1 MWLLDE
7 ELRIEVESLPFMTS
21 LELFLHALG
30 EEKGLLSFLVDSSMS
45 LRDFL
50 DVSP

>member
-7 ELRIEVESLPFMTS
+7 ELRIEVESLLFMTS

-30 EEKGLLSFLVDSSMS
+30 ETSKLLFLVDSSM
-45 LRDFL
+45 
-50 DVSP
+50 

>member
-7 ELRIEVESLPFMTS
+7 VLRIEVESLPLMTS

-30 EEKGLLSFLVDSSMS
+30 ESKGLLTFLVDSSI
-45 LRDFL
+45 
-50 DVSP
+50 